1 MGKRKILDCSQ
12 NGVYR
17 PDNQDRVILRVDN
30 TTLILPKREK
40 VESKGADQVVE
51 EWKASL
57 ERGRKIYI

>member
-12 NGVYR
+12 NGQYA

-51 EWKASL
+51 EWKASF
-57 ERGRKIYI
+57 ERGRKMYV